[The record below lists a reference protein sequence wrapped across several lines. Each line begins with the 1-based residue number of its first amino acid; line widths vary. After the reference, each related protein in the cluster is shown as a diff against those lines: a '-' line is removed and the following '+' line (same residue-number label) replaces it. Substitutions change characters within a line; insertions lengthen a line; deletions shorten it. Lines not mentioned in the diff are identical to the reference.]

1 MVNDVFLSN
10 LVPHMYKSEFDD
22 RAADF
27 LSHYCKEAL
36 EKPMPVPIEDIAR
49 HQLHMAILEVH
60 LSEDLSILGQTCF
73 TDGLAEIYDPE
84 NDEYRGIPI
93 KGGTM
98 LIDPDTFLKR
108 NFGTKRNTIAHECV
122 HWVYHRRYYIAA
134 NRLGNK
140 QSIAYREPAGIGYD
154 TLPKKWSDEDWMEW
168 QANNISPRILMPK

>member
-1 MVNDVFLSN
+1 
-10 LVPHMYKSEFDD
+10 
-22 RAADF
+22 
-27 LSHYCKEAL
+27 
-36 EKPMPVPIEDIAR
+36 
-49 HQLHMAILEVH
+49 
-60 LSEDLSILGQTCF
+60 
-73 TDGLAEIYDPE
+73 
-84 NDEYRGIPI
+84 
-93 KGGTM
+93 M

-168 QANNISPRILMPK
+168 QANNIAPRILMPK